1 MRKLL
6 FQEINFND
14 EEEEKINSTIRKLV
28 FKMRKKE
35 DLEEIKR

>member
-6 FQEINFND
+6 FDEINLID

-28 FKMRKKE
+28 FKMKKKE
-35 DLEEIKR
+35 DVEEIKR

>member
-6 FQEINFND
+6 FEEINLND

-28 FKMRKKE
+28 FKIKKRL
-35 DLEEIKR
+35 DMEEI